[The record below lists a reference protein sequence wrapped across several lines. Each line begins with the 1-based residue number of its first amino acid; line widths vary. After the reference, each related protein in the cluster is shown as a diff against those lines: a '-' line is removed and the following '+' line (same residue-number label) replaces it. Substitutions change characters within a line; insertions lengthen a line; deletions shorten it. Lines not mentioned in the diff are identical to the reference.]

1 MLAAEGWGQS
11 VGTIGPVVGSMRGRV
26 AAASTFERYLH
37 VAMAAFAFRRYLTPL
52 IHVLAW
58 GLLAL
63 TLLVFQPLSAHIT
76 WPTQFWVKQGV
87 LLVLWV
93 VVFYLTAYVSVPRLL
108 MKGRTGWF
116 VLVLL
121 GTAVAV
127 QLLSRGL
134 ENALH
139 LPELMRQAFH
149 AAEASRQPALLRHR
163 PPGPPPPGR
172 GGRFDLV
179 TLLIT
184 LLVLG
189 IATAITVVQ
198 HWQREAQLRERVDQ
212 QRTEAELA
220 LLKAQINPH
229 FFFNTLNNIYSLT
242 LIDGERARAALHRL
256 SRMMRYVLYDTA
268 AGQAQLSQEVAFVQ
282 DYITLMQLRLTD
294 RVQVVFE
301 HPEPVREVL
310 IAPMILL
317 PFVEN
322 AFKHGVAATQ
332 ASRIVISLKQ
342 PTPSRLEIEVRNTL
356 VPKSSTDLAG
366 SNGIGLV
373 NTRRRLDLLYPGRYT
388 LHVTERTPDNEFDV
402 QLALQVG

>member
-1 MLAAEGWGQS
+1 
-11 VGTIGPVVGSMRGRV
+11 
-26 AAASTFERYLH
+26 
-37 VAMAAFAFRRYLTPL
+37 MAAFAFRRYLTPL

-63 TLLVFQPLSAHIT
+63 TLLVFQPLSGHIT
-76 WPTQFWVKQGV
+76 LPIQFWVKQGV

-93 VVFYLTAYVSVPRLL
+93 VAFYLTAYVSVPRLL
-108 MKGRTGWF
+108 MRGHTGWF
-116 VLVLL
+116 VVALVS
-121 GTAVAV
+121 TAVTII
-127 QLLSRGL
+127 LLSRAL
-134 ENALH
+134 ETALH
-139 LPELMRQAFH
+139 LPALMREAFH
-149 AAEASRQPALLRHR
+149 AAGGVGPGDAVRQRT
-163 PPGPPPPGR
+163 PGLPLPPPR
-172 GGRFDLV
+172 GTRFDLI
-179 TLLIT
+179 TTLIT

-198 HWQREAQLRERVDQ
+198 NWQREAQLRERVDQ

-268 AGQAQLSQEVAFVQ
+268 AGPTQLSQEVAFVQ

-294 RVQVVFE
+294 RVQVIFE
-301 HPEPVREVL
+301 HSEPVREVL

-332 ASRIVISLKQ
+332 ASRIVIRLQQ
-342 PTPSRLEIEVRNTL
+342 PTPDRLEIEVRNTR
-356 VPKSSTDLAG
+356 VPATSTDLAG
-366 SNGIGLV
+366 SNGIGLA
-373 NTRRRLDLLYPGRYT
+373 NTRRRLDLLYPGRYS
-388 LHVTERTPDNEFDV
+388 LHVTERTPQDEFDV
-402 QLALQVG
+402 RLALQVG

>member
-1 MLAAEGWGQS
+1 
-11 VGTIGPVVGSMRGRV
+11 
-26 AAASTFERYLH
+26 
-37 VAMAAFAFRRYLTPL
+37 MAAFSFQRFLTPL

-63 TLLVFQPLSAHIT
+63 ALLLFQPFQGRVVLPIEY
-76 WPTQFWVKQGV
+76 WVKQGAQ
-87 LLVLWV
+87 LLLWMSA
-93 VVFYLTAYVSVPRLL
+93 FYLTARLSVPRLL
-108 MKGRTGWF
+108 LRGHSGWF
-116 VLVLL
+116 VLALA
-121 GTAVAV
+121 GTAGVV
-127 QLLSRGL
+127 MLLSRGL

-139 LPELMRQAFH
+139 LPDLMH
-149 AAEASRQPALLRHR
+149 AAFRAAGEGRRNGR
-163 PPGPPPPGR
+163 PR
-172 GGRFDLV
+172 GNYFDLV
-179 TLLIT
+179 GLLIT

-198 HWQREAQLRERVDQ
+198 HWQQEARLRERLDQ

-220 LLKAQINPH
+220 MLKAQINPH

-268 AGQAQLSQEVAFVQ
+268 SGHARLSQEVAFIQ

-310 IAPMILL
+310 VAPMMLL

-322 AFKHGVAATQ
+322 AFKHGVAAT
-332 ASRIVISLKQ
+332 APSRIYIGLRQ
-342 PTPSRLEIEVRNTL
+342 PAADELAIVVRNTL
-356 VPKSSTDLAG
+356 FPASGTDLAG
-366 SNGIGLV
+366 SNGIGLA

-388 LHVTERTPDNEFDV
+388 LQVNEKTPDNEFEV
-402 QLALQVG
+402 ALSLHVTK

>member
-1 MLAAEGWGQS
+1 M
-11 VGTIGPVVGSMRGRV
+11 P
-26 AAASTFERYLH
+26 TFSFQRS
-37 VAMAAFAFRRYLTPL
+37 LTPL

-63 TLLVFQPLSAHIT
+63 TLLLFQPMQGRIVL
-76 WPTQFWVKQGV
+76 PPQYWVKQGA
-87 LLVLWV
+87 LLLLWGGA
-93 VVFYLTAYVSVPRLL
+93 FYLTARVSVPRLL
-108 MKGRTGWF
+108 LRGRTGWF
-116 VLVLL
+116 GLALMATALVIVLMGYLL
-121 GTAVAV
+121 EST
-127 QLLSRGL
+127 
-134 ENALH
+134 LH
-139 LPELMRQAFH
+139 LTELMRQAFH
-149 AAEASRQPALLRHR
+149 AAEAARQRFGPLR
-163 PPGPPPPGR
+163 PR
-172 GGRFDLV
+172 GSRFDLISM
-179 TLLIT
+179 LIT

-198 HWQREAQLRERVDQ
+198 HWQQEARLRERLDQ
-212 QRTEAELA
+212 QRVEAELS

-268 AGQAQLSQEVAFVQ
+268 AGQAQLGQEVAFIQ

-294 RVQVVFE
+294 RVQVTFE

-310 IAPMILL
+310 IAPMLLL

-322 AFKHGVAATQ
+322 AFKHGVAAT
-332 ASRIVISLKQ
+332 APSRIFIGLRQ
-342 PTPSRLEIEVRNTL
+342 PTQQQLEIVVRNTL
-356 VPKSSTDLAG
+356 FAKSSTDLAG

-388 LHVTERTPDNEFDV
+388 LQVTEKTPDDEFEVKLSLVVDNKLV
-402 QLALQVG
+402 ASTLPHSTLKTV

>member
-1 MLAAEGWGQS
+1 MA
-11 VGTIGPVVGSMRGRV
+11 
-26 AAASTFERYLH
+26 TFSFQR
-37 VAMAAFAFRRYLTPL
+37 FLTPL

-63 TLLVFQPLSAHIT
+63 ALLLFQPFQGRVVL
-76 WPTQFWVKQGV
+76 PTEYWVKQGAQ
-87 LLVLWV
+87 LLLWMSA
-93 VVFYLTAYVSVPRLL
+93 FYLTTRLSVPRLL
-108 MKGRTGWF
+108 LRGHSGWF
-116 VLVLL
+116 VLALAGTATVVMLL
-121 GTAVAV
+121 G
-127 QLLSRGL
+127 RGL
-134 ENALH
+134 DNALH
-139 LPELMRQAFH
+139 LPDLMH
-149 AAEASRQPALLRHR
+149 AAFRAAGEGRRNGR
-163 PPGPPPPGR
+163 PR
-172 GGRFDLV
+172 GNYFDLV
-179 TLLIT
+179 GLLIT

-189 IATAITVVQ
+189 MATAITVVQ
-198 HWQREAQLRERVDQ
+198 HWQQEARLRERLDQ

-220 LLKAQINPH
+220 MLKAQINPH

-268 AGQAQLSQEVAFVQ
+268 AGHARLSQEVAFIQ

-310 IAPMILL
+310 IAPMMLL

-322 AFKHGVAATQ
+322 AFKHGVAAT
-332 ASRIVISLKQ
+332 APSRIYIGLRQ
-342 PTPSRLEIEVRNTL
+342 PAADELAIVVRNTL
-356 VPKSSTDLAG
+356 FPSSGTDLAG

-388 LHVTERTPDNEFDV
+388 LQVNEKTPDNEFEV
-402 QLALQVG
+402 VLKLVVEG

>member
-1 MLAAEGWGQS
+1 
-11 VGTIGPVVGSMRGRV
+11 
-26 AAASTFERYLH
+26 
-37 VAMAAFAFRRYLTPL
+37 MAAFPVRRYLTPL

-63 TLLVFQPLSAHIT
+63 SLLVFQPASAHIT
-76 WPTQFWVKQGV
+76 LPTQFWVKQGV
-87 LLVLWV
+87 QLVLWV
-93 VVFYLTAYVSVPRLL
+93 GVFYLTAYVSVPRLL
-108 MKGRTGWF
+108 LRGHTGWF
-116 VLVLL
+116 VLVLVA
-121 GTAVAV
+121 TAVAIQV
-127 QLLSRGL
+127 LSRGL
-134 ENALH
+134 ENVLH

-149 AAEASRQPALLRHR
+149 AAEASGG
-163 PPGPPPPGR
+163 GPPRRPLGPPRPR
-172 GGRFDLV
+172 GTRFDLV
-179 TLLIT
+179 TLLIS

-198 HWQREAQLRERVDQ
+198 HWQREARLRERLDQ

-268 AGQAQLSQEVAFVQ
+268 AGHAQLSQEVAFVQ

-332 ASRIVISLKQ
+332 ASRITIILKQ
-342 PTPSRLEIEVRNTL
+342 PAPDRLEVEVRNTL
-356 VPKSSTDLAG
+356 VPKSGADLAG

>member
-1 MLAAEGWGQS
+1 
-11 VGTIGPVVGSMRGRV
+11 
-26 AAASTFERYLH
+26 
-37 VAMAAFAFRRYLTPL
+37 MAAFTFRRYLTPL

-63 TLLVFQPLSAHIT
+63 TLLVFQPMSGHIT
-76 WPTQFWVKQGV
+76 LPVQFWVKQGV
-87 LLVLWV
+87 LLLLWMV
-93 VVFYLTAYVSVPRLL
+93 AFYLTAYVSVPRLL
-108 MKGRTGWF
+108 LRGHTGWF
-116 VLVLL
+116 ILTLI
-121 GTAVAV
+121 GTAAAI

-139 LPELMRQAFH
+139 LPELLREAFK
-149 AAEASRQPALLRHR
+149 AAGGVVPSEAHHHRAGAALSAR
-163 PPGPPPPGR
+163 PRGGR
-172 GGRFDLV
+172 GPRFDLV
-179 TLLIT
+179 TMLIT

-189 IATAITVVQ
+189 IATAFTVVQ
-198 HWQREAQLRERVDQ
+198 HWQREAQLRVQLDQ
-212 QRTEAELA
+212 QRTEAELS

-268 AGQAQLSQEVAFVQ
+268 AGHAQLSQEVAFVQ

-332 ASRIVISLKQ
+332 ASRITISLRQ
-342 PTPSRLEIEVRNTL
+342 PAPDRLEVEVRNTL
-356 VPKSSTDLAG
+356 VPKSGADLAG

>member
-1 MLAAEGWGQS
+1 M
-11 VGTIGPVVGSMRGRV
+11 P
-26 AAASTFERYLH
+26 
-37 VAMAAFAFRRYLTPL
+37 AFTFRRYLTPL

-63 TLLVFQPLSAHIT
+63 TLLVFQPMSARMSL
-76 WPTQFWVKQGV
+76 PAQFWVKQGV
-87 LLVLWV
+87 LLLLWV
-93 VVFYLTAYVSVPRLL
+93 AVFYLTAYVSVPRLL
-108 MKGRTGWF
+108 LKGRTGWF
-116 VLVLL
+116 IVVLVVMAA
-121 GTAVAV
+121 TI

-149 AAEASRQPALLRHR
+149 AADASNGLPRR
-163 PPGPPPPGR
+163 PPGPPRWR
-172 GGRFDLV
+172 GPRFDLV
-179 TLLIT
+179 TMLIT

-198 HWQREAQLRERVDQ
+198 HWQHEAQLRERLDQ
-212 QRTEAELA
+212 QRTEAELS

-332 ASRIVISLKQ
+332 ASRIVIRLKQ
-342 PTPSRLEIEVRNTL
+342 PAPDRLEIEVRNTL
-356 VPKSSTDLAG
+356 VPKTGADLAG

-373 NTRRRLDLLYPGRYT
+373 NTRRRLDLLYPGRYA

>member
-1 MLAAEGWGQS
+1 
-11 VGTIGPVVGSMRGRV
+11 
-26 AAASTFERYLH
+26 
-37 VAMAAFAFRRYLTPL
+37 MAAFAFRRYLTPL

-63 TLLVFQPLSAHIT
+63 TLLVFQPMSGHIT
-76 WPTQFWVKQGV
+76 LPAQFWVKQGV

-93 VVFYLTAYVSVPRLL
+93 SAFYLTAYVSVPRLL
-108 MKGRTGWF
+108 MRGHTGWF
-116 VLVLL
+116 IVALVS
-121 GTAVAV
+121 TAVAI

-134 ENALH
+134 ETMLH
-139 LPELMRQAFH
+139 LPELLREAFRAAGGVVPSEARPH
-149 AAEASRQPALLRHR
+149 A
-163 PPGPPPPGR
+163 GPPLPPRAR

-179 TLLIT
+179 TMLIS

-189 IATAITVVQ
+189 IATAFTVVQ

-212 QRTEAELA
+212 QRTAAELS

-268 AGQAQLSQEVAFVQ
+268 AGHAQLSQEVAFIQ

-342 PTPSRLEIEVRNTL
+342 PTAGQLEIEVRNTL
-356 VPKSSTDLAG
+356 VPTASTDLAG

-373 NTRRRLDLLYPGRYT
+373 NTRRRLDLLYPGRYS
-388 LHVTERTPDNEFDV
+388 LNVTERTPENEFDV
-402 QLALQVG
+402 RLALQVG